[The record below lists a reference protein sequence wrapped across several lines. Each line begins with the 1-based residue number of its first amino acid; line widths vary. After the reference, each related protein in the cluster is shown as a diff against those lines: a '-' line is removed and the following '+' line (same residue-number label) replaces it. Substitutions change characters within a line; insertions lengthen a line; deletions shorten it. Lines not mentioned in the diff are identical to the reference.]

1 MFLNSGHWLY
11 NRLPQLN
18 CSYSSRSVRQYG
30 LFAAAVFAYSICVSC
45 VMFPVKQRGVFTLFV
60 VSILLYFPSTVR
72 AVEIVP
78 FYTFNQSPLVQ
89 IHGLPPI
96 DNARVV
102 PVCRVGGIL
111 SADIA
116 NNFAVDSNSTERI
129 TLDGETYRFV
139 LAARYGFA
147 KGFECGIDIPYVV
160 HGGGF
165 LDGFIEGFHSFF
177 GFPNGGR
184 EDAPRNRLL
193 YEYAVNGSD
202 RLIRNDS
209 VSGLGDIRISSA
221 MQLYGKEE
229 GAAVAL
235 RASLKLPTG
244 DSGRLLGSGSTD
256 FAIWFTASEDYK
268 LPALGHLTGFGAIG
282 GMVMSAGD
290 VLKSQQRDLAGFG
303 SLGIG
308 WSPLSWLALKVQA
321 NGHTS
326 LYQNSSLREI
336 NRSSLQLVSGGTLGF
351 GKNTMLDIGVSED
364 VIVETSP
371 DVVFTLTLRTLF

>member
-1 MFLNSGHWLY
+1 MFLYSWSGCY
-11 NRLPQLN
+11 KRLSLLVF
-18 CSYSSRSVRQYG
+18 SAVLL
-30 LFAAAVFAYSICVSC
+30 LFPD
-45 VMFPVKQRGVFTLFV
+45 M
-60 VSILLYFPSTVR
+60 VR
-72 AVEIVP
+72 ALEIVP

-96 DNARVV
+96 DNSRLV
-102 PVCRVGGIL
+102 PVDRVTGL
-111 SADIA
+111 VSADIA
-116 NNFAVDSNSTERI
+116 SNFAIDSNGTERI

-160 HGGGF
+160 HNGGF

-177 GFPNGGR
+177 GFPNGDR
-184 EDAPRNRLL
+184 ENAPRNRLL
-193 YEYAVNGSD
+193 YAYGVNGND
-202 RLIRNDS
+202 RLNRTDS

-221 MQLYGKEE
+221 MQLYNNDD

-235 RASLKLPTG
+235 RAGLKLPTG
-244 DSGRLLGSGSTD
+244 NSSRLLGSGSTD
-256 FAIWFTASEDYK
+256 FALWLTAGEDFK

-282 GMVMSAGD
+282 GMVMSSGD
-290 VLKSQQRDLAGFG
+290 ILKGQQRDLAGFG

-308 WSPLSWLALKVQA
+308 WSPLEWLAFKVQA

-326 LYQNSSLREI
+326 LYRNSSLREI
-336 NRSSLQLVSGGTLGF
+336 DGSSVQLVSGGSLGL
-351 GKNTMLDIGVSED
+351 GKDTMLDIGVSED
-364 VIVETSP
+364 VIVQTSP

>member
-1 MFLNSGHWLY
+1 MFLNSGLGLF
-11 NRLPQLN
+11 NRLPVLN
-18 CSYSSRSVRQYG
+18 RRYSSQGDRQHR
-30 LFAAAVFAYSICVSC
+30 LFAASAFAYSVCASC
-45 VMFPVKQRGVFTLFV
+45 FMLHVKRRRAFLLFF
-60 VSILLYFPSTVR
+60 STILLYFSDVAR

-78 FYTFNQSPLVQ
+78 FYTFDQSPLVQ
-89 IHGLPPI
+89 VHGLPPI
-96 DNARVV
+96 DNARLVSV
-102 PVCRVGGIL
+102 GRVEGIV
-111 SADIA
+111 SADVA
-116 NNFAVDSNSTERI
+116 SNFAIDSNNTERI

-139 LAARYGFA
+139 LAARYGIA

-160 HGGGF
+160 HSGGF

-177 GFPNGGR
+177 GFPGGGR
-184 EDAPRNRLL
+184 ENAPRNRLL

-202 RLIRNDS
+202 RVNRSDS
-209 VSGLGDIRISSA
+209 VSGLGDIRISGA
-221 MQLYGKEE
+221 MQLYGKEDE
-229 GAAVAL
+229 AAVAL

-256 FAIWFTASEDYK
+256 FALWLTASEDCK

-290 VLKSQQRDLAGFG
+290 ILKGQQRDLAGFG

-336 NRSSLQLVSGGTLGF
+336 NRSSLQLVSGGTLGV

-371 DVVFTLTLRTLF
+371 DVVFTLTMRTLF